1 MEYTTGT
8 NARLHVAD
16 PTARRENGY
25 TPRMAARAL
34 LCTLLLAAAAAVIA
48 QPYRLTRD
56 ITYGTW
62 RDQQGNTR
70 ELKLDLYEPVDSILY
85 SALLR
90 PTVVWIHG
98 GAWRAGDKYPAPA
111 AVTNLCA
118 NGYVVASINYRL
130 TQQGTWPAQIHDCRG
145 ALRFLRSRSAQYRID
160 KNRVAVWG
168 SSAGGHLAAI
178 LGATSG
184 LKQIKIDGQTFDLE
198 GEIGGNL
205 QESSAVQAVVD
216 YFGPAD
222 LLAFDDFQSVFPD
235 PENNSPLTELIGG
248 LVWDNLPLA
257 RSASPDTYVSAEDP
271 PVLMMHGTSDVV
283 VPFNQSERYNA
294 RLSQANVHRVFIPIV
309 GGGHGGTQFMSGTPL
324 SAVYAFLRRFLE
336 GDANRLPLPSISLS
350 TERGDVPFTVSAS
363 SAGSHDP
370 DGQLIAR
377 YWTFGENG
385 GANGESAQFAYRN
398 VGTFPITLTV
408 VDNAGGATTIERFV
422 VASVAGATDA
432 GIFRVR
438 APSVRVFEASA
449 RKCIQILRVN
459 GARGAVRVRYET
471 VDGSARGGEDFV
483 ATSGELTF
491 EDGETWRVVRITML
505 PDNRNEPDEVFWL
518 RLTSPAGGAVL
529 GPPTTVQLT
538 ILDDD

>member
-1 MEYTTGT
+1 
-8 NARLHVAD
+8 
-16 PTARRENGY
+16 
-25 TPRMAARAL
+25 MAVRTVIGGL
-34 LCTLLLAAAAAVIA
+34 LLLLAGVAMA

-62 RDQQGNTR
+62 RDQKGNTH
-70 ELKLDLYEPVDSILY
+70 ELKLDLYEPVDSIPY
-85 SALLR
+85 PALLR
-90 PTVVWIHG
+90 PVVVWIHG
-98 GAWRAGDKYPAPA
+98 GAWRGGDKYPAPA

-145 ALRFLRSRSAQYRID
+145 ALRFLRSRSSQYRID
-160 KNRVAVWG
+160 KSRVAVWG
-168 SSAGGHLAAI
+168 GSAGGHLAAI

-198 GEIGGNL
+198 GDIGGNL
-205 QESSAVQAVVD
+205 QESSAVQAVVN

-222 LLAFDDFQSVFPD
+222 LLAFEDFPSVFPD

-257 RSASPDTYVSAEDP
+257 RSASPDTYISPGDP
-271 PVLMMHGTSDVV
+271 PILMMHGTSDVV

-294 RLSQANVHRVFIPIV
+294 LLSRAGVYRVFIPIV

-350 TERGDVPFTVSAS
+350 AERGEVPFTVSAS
-363 SAGSHDP
+363 SAGSQDP

-385 GANGESAQFAYRN
+385 GANGESAQFTYRS
-398 VGTFPITLTV
+398 VGTFPITLTA
-408 VDNAGGATTIERFV
+408 VDNAGGAATVERFV
-422 VASVAGATDA
+422 VASVPGATDA

-438 APSVRVFEASA
+438 APSVRVFEASNS
-449 RKCIQILRVN
+449 KCIQILRVN
-459 GARGAVRVRYET
+459 GASGAVRVRYET

-491 EDGETWRVVRITML
+491 QEGETWKVVRITML
-505 PDNRNEPDEVFWL
+505 PDIRNEPDEVFWL
-518 RLTSPAGGAVL
+518 RLTSPSGGAVL
-529 GPPTTVQLT
+529 GPPTTVQIT
-538 ILDDD
+538 ILDDE

>member
-1 MEYTTGT
+1 M
-8 NARLHVAD
+8 VV
-16 PTARRENGY
+16 
-25 TPRMAARAL
+25 RAL
-34 LCTLLLAAAAAVIA
+34 SWTLFLLIAAGAVA

-62 RDQQGNTR
+62 RDQQGNTH
-70 ELKLDLYEPVDSILY
+70 ELKLDLYEPVDSVLY

-90 PTVVWIHG
+90 PAVVWIHG
-98 GAWRAGDKYPAPA
+98 GAWRGGDKYPAPT

-130 TQQGTWPAQIHDCRG
+130 TQQCTWPAQIHDCRG
-145 ALRFLRSRSAQYRID
+145 ALRFLRSRSTQYRID

-168 SSAGGHLAAI
+168 GSAGGHLAAI
-178 LGATSG
+178 LGSTSG
-184 LKQIKIDGQTFDLE
+184 LKQVKIDGQTFDLE
-198 GEIGGNL
+198 GDVGGNL

-222 LLAFDDFQSVFPD
+222 LLAFEDFPSVFPD

-248 LVWDNLPLA
+248 RVWDNLPLA
-257 RSASPDTYVSAEDP
+257 RSASPDTYVSSDDP

-294 RLSQANVHRVFIPIV
+294 RLSAAAVYRVFIPIV

-336 GDANRLPLPSISLS
+336 GDANRLPVPSISLS
-350 TERGDVPFTVSAS
+350 RERGDVPVTVLAS
-363 SAGSHDP
+363 SSGSHDP
-370 DGQLIAR
+370 DGQVIAR
-377 YWTFGENG
+377 YWTFGESA
-385 GANGESAQFAYRN
+385 GAAEESAQFTFRN

-408 VDNAGGATTIERFV
+408 VDNAGGATTVERFF
-422 VASVAGATDA
+422 VATVPGATDA
-432 GIFRVR
+432 GVFRVR
-438 APSVRVFEASA
+438 APSVRVFESSTS
-449 RKCIQILRVN
+449 KCIQILRVN
-459 GARGAVRVRYET
+459 GASGKVSVRYET

-483 ATSGELTF
+483 ATSGDLTF
-491 EDGETWRVVRITML
+491 EEGETWKIVRITML
-505 PDNRNEPDEVFWL
+505 PDAHNEPDEVFSL
-518 RLTSPAGGAVL
+518 RLTSPSGGAVL
-529 GPPTTVQLT
+529 GPPATVQIT